1 MSSSS
6 GDDDDGPEV
15 MDVKVAKQTI
25 IDGDQARR
33 RDISLKKREKKEKEE
48 EAIIKRKMMVEAAL
62 EELKSKPVSSGP
74 SRKSIDDN
82 DDDDDDDDYDYDE
95 NIENRIFVKKVKTP
109 TKEEEEEEI
118 DEVRIEGSNEFI
130 KIIDSKP
137 KLAKMKRHQ
146 NTSTVATVAIAA
158 SNNNTIL
165 PSMVGK
171 APSTFSSDRNPVLQ
185 EILLKKFERTERPP
199 KRANKK

>member
-1 MSSSS
+1 
-6 GDDDDGPEV
+6 

-25 IDGDQARR
+25 IDGDQGRR
-33 RDISLKKREKKEKEE
+33 RDINLKKREKKEKEE
-48 EAIIKRKMMVEAAL
+48 EAKIKRKLMVEAAL
-62 EELKSKPVSSGP
+62 EELKSKPVSSSP
-74 SRKSIDDN
+74 SRNSI
-82 DDDDDDDDYDYDE
+82 DDDDDDE
-95 NIENRIFVKKVKTP
+95 NIEKEILVKKIKTP
-109 TKEEEEEEI
+109 KEEEEEEEEEI

-146 NTSTVATVAIAA
+146 NTSTLSTAA
-158 SNNNTIL
+158 AAEAPASNNTIL

-171 APSTFSSDRNPVLQ
+171 APSTFSSDRNPALQ
-185 EILLKKFERTERPP
+185 EVLLKKFERTERPP